1 MVERGTIK
9 RLALMSIVLASFA
22 VVWPSQA
29 VSLCDFRS
37 PTTDLTNLFLTMN
50 FAYLD
55 LPDTPQVDVS
65 SGRISF
71 SFSHIHDEPARS
83 FSAGSTSEVS
93 FDHLHLSRLF
103 GDAYL
108 TTRSYN
114 SSEAPIYFFAEVK
127 ADYTSAAAQSG
138 LELRLGSGYGRLT
151 DVSPLARALRIEG
164 VLTDDLLLPS
174 PLSEDALQT
183 IGQLIARE
191 SEFSGISELVSLI
204 ADVIEAEANVLLS
217 ARSLLAIA
225 EQIRATTVS
234 QQCGWATQIGLGYE
248 LVRRFGSSRL
258 VLLTLSTDMARPLSL
273 ASQVGVHADF
283 SYPLFASDASAL
295 SASAIYSRRLSD
307 NTRLVAEASLQRV
320 QKIGESPIVGENL
333 EVQLLFD
340 LGRMDITATASLAR
354 GTGMAGWIESL
365 TIAASIDLL

>member
-1 MVERGTIK
+1 MLGKTCG
-9 RLALMSIVLASFA
+9 RLFPLIAFVLLSFVA
-22 VVWPSQA
+22 GWPVAA

-37 PTTDLTNLFLTMN
+37 PTTNLTNLFLTTN
-50 FAYLD
+50 YTYLD
-55 LPDTPQVDVS
+55 LPDTPHLDVS

-71 SFSHIHDEPARS
+71 SFSHIHDEPDRS
-83 FSAGSTSEVS
+83 FSAGSTGEFS
-93 FDHLHLSRLF
+93 FDHLRLNRLL

-108 TTRSYN
+108 TTRSY
-114 SSEAPIYFFAEVK
+114 SSGEAPIYFFAEVK
-127 ADYTSAAAQSG
+127 ADYTSSAAQSG

-151 DVSPLARALRIEG
+151 DVSPLARALRIEDT
-164 VLTDDLLLPS
+164 LTDNLLLPS
-174 PLSEDALQT
+174 PLSDDALQT

-191 SEFSGISELVSLI
+191 PEFSGISELVSRI
-204 ADVIEAEANVLLS
+204 ADVIEAEAGVLLS

-248 LVRRFGSSRL
+248 LVRRFGSSRQM
-258 VLLTLSTDMARPLSL
+258 LLTLSTDMARPLSL
-273 ASQVGVHADF
+273 AAQVGVHVDF

-295 SASAIYSRRLSD
+295 SASAIYNRRLSES
-307 NTRLVAEASLQRV
+307 TRLVAEASLQRV
-320 QKIGESPIVGENL
+320 QKIGEAPIIGENI
-333 EVQLLFD
+333 EIQLLFD
-340 LGRMDITATASLAR
+340 LGRVDITAAASLAR